1 LKGRPNFAEFAEKG
15 GVDCIMGIELVSKPD
30 VTSDVSKEKQN
41 IYTVEDLINNNREN
55 RKMNTTTLHSPSRR
69 QLVGSVIK
77 DLVYTGGYLTR
88 IIVEKNSKTWIISA
102 NEHAFQIKEIETTQQ
117 RKDPM
122 HA

>member
-1 LKGRPNFAEFAEKG
+1 
-15 GVDCIMGIELVSKPD
+15 MGIELVSKPD